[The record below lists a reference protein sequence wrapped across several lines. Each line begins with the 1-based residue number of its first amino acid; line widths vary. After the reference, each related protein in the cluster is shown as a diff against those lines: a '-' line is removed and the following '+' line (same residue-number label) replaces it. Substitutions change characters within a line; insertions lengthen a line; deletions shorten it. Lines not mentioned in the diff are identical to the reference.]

1 MYVLL
6 HFGAFQ
12 IHNACYSVR
21 LKVTFVNLTFPK
33 SIYFGLTSSTSSVLA
48 KFSVGGLQC
57 RKL

>member
-33 SIYFGLTSSTSSVLA
+33 VHLFWLNFVNFVCIG
-48 KFSVGGLQC
+48 
-57 RKL
+57 